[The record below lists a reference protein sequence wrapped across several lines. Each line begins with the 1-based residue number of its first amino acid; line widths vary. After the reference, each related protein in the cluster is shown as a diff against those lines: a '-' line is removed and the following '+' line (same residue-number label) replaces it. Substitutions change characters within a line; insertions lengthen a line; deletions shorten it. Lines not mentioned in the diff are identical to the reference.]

1 MISLT
6 KPCNKC
12 KGKGFSYVRDYFE
25 PTEVV
30 PEDCEYCD
38 GSGKVFQIVQQGDGS
53 FADRLNKDCCIKCHT
68 FLDGAL
74 QCPTCKLVYGSIN
87 EKT

>member
-6 KPCNKC
+6 KPCSKC
-12 KGKGFSYVRDYFE
+12 KGKGFSYVRDYFD

-38 GSGKVFQIVQQGDGS
+38 GSGKVSHIIQQGDGS
-53 FADRLNKDCCIKCHT
+53 FAQRLANDTCVRCNT

-74 QCPTCKLVYGSIN
+74 QCRTCNLVYGDIN
-87 EKT
+87 GKA